1 MKLKSLS
8 VTIGSVLGI
17 LLLIAGAG
25 AFFIYFVTE
34 LPVVERDR
42 ALFNDAMS
50 FKRFT
55 GNQTYKINPAFEK
68 YEKLRY
74 IDGSHELQYTY
85 EHPTRQ
91 PPYIFSGVT
100 AEPNIIDA
108 KATYTAEWIGM
119 KVGLSLDGS
128 ITTAPLGSLEL
139 GDESKVSH
147 INNQSGFGVGSLL
160 MVRVNNKIYS
170 MLIIGWQFTKSELRS
185 LLTEKIEKT
194 RKWTP

>member
-8 VTIGSVLGI
+8 VTIESVLGI

-55 GNQTYKINPAFEK
+55 GNQTYKITPVFEK

-74 IDGSHELQYTY
+74 ID
-85 EHPTRQ
+85 
-91 PPYIFSGVT
+91 
-100 AEPNIIDA
+100 
-108 KATYTAEWIGM
+108 
-119 KVGLSLDGS
+119 
-128 ITTAPLGSLEL
+128 
-139 GDESKVSH
+139 
-147 INNQSGFGVGSLL
+147 
-160 MVRVNNKIYS
+160 
-170 MLIIGWQFTKSELRS
+170 
-185 LLTEKIEKT
+185 
-194 RKWTP
+194 